1 MQSTEDQ
8 WTSSSSDD
16 IVSKFWDNIADAKKA
31 IKTWILDRHESWPP
45 LIITTGSAFNSIA
58 ALRVATSISESQR
71 GGMGSSALLHTLPI
85 TVLLQHIVDLMSG
98 TPRGISQAE
107 LNET

>member
-31 IKTWILDRHESWPP
+31 VKTWILDRHESWAP
-45 LIITTGSAFNSIA
+45 AHHND
-58 ALRVATSISESQR
+58 RKR
-71 GGMGSSALLHTLPI
+71 
-85 TVLLQHIVDLMSG
+85 LQHIVDLMSG
-98 TPRGISQAE
+98 TPHGISQAE